1 LFLGNSVGL
10 HWYLSL
16 RYFILQLSAGVAYL
30 FINHLP
36 KEGTLGIPM
45 MENSFANYNIIV
57 AIITIK
63 T

>member
-1 LFLGNSVGL
+1 
-10 HWYLSL
+10 LSL

-30 FINHLP
+30 FINRLP

-57 AIITIK
+57 AIITFK